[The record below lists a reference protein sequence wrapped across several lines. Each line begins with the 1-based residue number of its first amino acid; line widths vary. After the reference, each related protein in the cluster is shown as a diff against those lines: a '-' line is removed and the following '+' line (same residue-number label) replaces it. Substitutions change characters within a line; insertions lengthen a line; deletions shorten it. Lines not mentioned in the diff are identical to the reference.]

1 MKDLILNEVGFIVS
15 KFLYYDRKDCE
26 DLEVGA
32 IDNAIENDIITVD
45 EIVAKFKSC
54 LEDGLQE

>member
-1 MKDLILNEVGFIVS
+1 MKDLILNEVEFIVS